1 MATTTETHTITVNG
15 EEREVPVGTTVPD
28 ILRTMEIDPDY
39 ATGVAVAVDR
49 EVIPRQEWGDVA
61 LEEGD
66 DVEVVRAQQ
75 GG

>member
-1 MATTTETHTITVNG
+1 MTTTTDTCTITVNG
-15 EEREVPVGTTVPD
+15 EDREVPTGTTVPD
-28 ILRTMEIDPDY
+28 ILRTMDIDPDY

-49 EVIPRQEWGDVA
+49 AVIPRQEWEEVT
-61 LEEGD
+61 LEDGD